1 MTTKAA
7 FIYIAPEND
16 YKTHKA
22 FIASPVVN
30 LTVVGV
36 KDYEEAE
43 YVAKE
48 LVKEGITAI
57 ELCAGFGLN
66 GVARVSK
73 AVEGRALVGV
83 VRFDLH
89 PAFNHQSGD
98 SIF

>member
-22 FIASPVVN
+22 FIDSPVVN

-48 LVKEGITAI
+48 LVKEGS
-57 ELCAGFGLN
+57 LLLN
-66 GVARVSK
+66 FVPVLVSM
-73 AVEGRALVGV
+73 A
-83 VRFDLH
+83 
-89 PAFNHQSGD
+89 
-98 SIF
+98 

>member
-22 FIASPVVN
+22 FIDSPVVN

-43 YVAKE
+43 YVVKE